1 MNKDEKFG
9 RAEAPGRS
17 EDARLLTVKGRFTA
31 DLDFPDMVH
40 AVFVRSPYGHAD
52 IKNIDLA
59 EAAAALGVVGVFTAD
74 DFPNIHSIPCARVI
88 LGRDGREL
96 VRPDRYPLAKGRVR
110 HVGEC
115 VAVVIAETKALA
127 EDAADLVMIDYA
139 PLEAVARPER
149 AIKDSAPQLWPEA
162 PNNILL
168 DWDTGDKDAVDVA
181 FKKAKYRVR
190 LDTRNNR
197 LMVSAL
203 EPRAAIGRLEAGR
216 LTLYAC
222 SQGVMTM
229 HTQLSKHALKLD
241 DPSNCLLYTS
251 PSPRDRG

>member
-17 EDARLLTVKGRFTA
+17 EDARLLTGKGRFTA

-59 EAAAALGVVGVFTAD
+59 EATAALGVVGVFTAD

-88 LGRDGREL
+88 FGRDGREL
-96 VRPDRYPLAKGRVR
+96 VRPDRHPLAKGRVR

-149 AIKDSAPQLWPEA
+149 AIKIARHNSGPKRR
-162 PNNILL
+162 II
-168 DWDTGDKDAVDVA
+168 
-181 FKKAKYRVR
+181 FF
-190 LDTRNNR
+190 
-197 LMVSAL
+197 S
-203 EPRAAIGRLEAGR
+203 IGIQA
-216 LTLYAC
+216 TKMQ
-222 SQGVMTM
+222 S
-229 HTQLSKHALKLD
+229 
-241 DPSNCLLYTS
+241 TS
-251 PSPRDRG
+251 PSKKLNIVFVLIHGTIA